1 MKENI
6 SIPTRPKRN
15 FVPENLNIDSW
26 NKVEPLF
33 ESLFKRSINSKKEL
47 ENWMKDRSELNSV
60 MNEDLAWR
68 YIKMNINTK
77 DEQLAK
83 KFHFWIKEISPKLA
97 PYSHKLN
104 LKLIESPFLNELEHK
119 KYHIYLRSV
128 KKQIE
133 IF

>member
-6 SIPTRPKRN
+6 SIPSRPKRN
-15 FVPENLNIDSW
+15 FVPENLTIDSW

-33 ESLFKRSINSKKEL
+33 ENLFKRSINSKKEL

-77 DEQLAK
+77 DEKLAK
-83 KFHFWIKEISPKLA
+83 KFHFWIKEISPNLA
-97 PYSHKLN
+97 PYSHTL
-104 LKLIESPFLNELEHK
+104 S
-119 KYHIYLRSV
+119 
-128 KKQIE
+128 
-133 IF
+133 